1 MLMKKFL
8 LTLTIMM
15 SVMVLSAQKFIVN
28 DADGNAVE
36 SGASFVVYGDGSE
49 LWGEIGGEMQIEF
62 SVVCNEDMR
71 VVGRKTPTNFVEG
84 TSTWICFGQCLAPS
98 PEIQETE
105 PYMVYTGDTLLLS
118 GHYMADNYLTV
129 LGEEQHITLEI
140 WDGATPEDVFSINV
154 VFKYSLEGVEE
165 NSIVESFSNAY
176 PSPANSTV
184 YFDYSFTTNA
194 SAAIA
199 IYNMMGQEVL
209 RNDISGISGKASV
222 NVSDLTDGVYF
233 YSLIVNGV
241 AEKSSK
247 LVVRH

>member
-1 MLMKKFL
+1 MKKFL

-36 SGASFVVYGDGSE
+36 SGASFVVYGDGSAS
-49 LWGEIGGEMQIEF
+49 WGYPGGELLIEF
-62 SVVCNEDMR
+62 TVTVTENVRLIAEKVENGVVD
-71 VVGRKTPTNFVEG
+71 GTTNYL
-84 TSTWICFGQCLAPS
+84 CFGQCLS
-98 PEIQETE
+98 PTVYVTE
-105 PYMVYTGDTLLLS
+105 PVALTPESEPELYSM
-118 GHYMADNYLTV
+118 HYMADDYTMV
-129 LGEEQHITLEI
+129 AGEEQSMTYNLYEANNP
-140 WDGATPEDVFSINV
+140 DDKFVINV
-154 VFKYSLEGVEE
+154 VFKYSLDGVVE